1 MRNILV
7 VDDEEDICKM
17 IQQYLELYAY
27 RVTVAGC
34 GENAMEAISRQHY
47 DVIILDVM
55 MPDLDGVTLC
65 EMIREKVLCPI
76 VFLSAKTLEEDKIK
90 ALSSGGDDY
99 IEKPFS
105 LAELKARIECHIR
118 RDERIRDKG
127 TSKISSGRL
136 FVDLDAKT
144 LTCNGAP
151 VHLTKK
157 EYQIVEF
164 LILHKGRVFTK
175 EDIFE
180 RIWGH
185 ESQSYYDTVTES
197 IKNIRKKIRE
207 QDSEHTYIKTLY
219 GLGYRWEFHH
229 ET

>member
-1 MRNILV
+1 
-7 VDDEEDICKM
+7 M
-17 IQQYLELYAY
+17 IQQYLELYAF
-27 RVTVAGC
+27 RVTAVSS
-34 GENAMEAISRQHY
+34 GEQALKAVLHHHY
-47 DVIILDVM
+47 DIIILDVM
-55 MPDLDGVTLC
+55 MPDLDGVALC
-65 EMIREKVLCPI
+65 EMIREKVICPI

-127 TSKISSGRL
+127 TSKVSSGRL
-136 FVDLDAKT
+136 VVDLDAKI
-144 LTCNGAP
+144 LTCNGMP
-151 VHLTKK
+151 IHLTKK

-164 LILHKGRVFTK
+164 MILHKGRVFTK

-207 QDSEHTYIKTLY
+207 HDSDYAYIKTLY
-219 GLGYRWEFHH
+219 GLGYRWEVQH